1 MRSEAK
7 TVDEYLLALPEERR
21 EAISKVR
28 EVILQNLPDGYEES
42 MNWGMIAYE
51 VPLSTCPDTY
61 NGQPLTYAALAS
73 QKNHMAVYL
82 SGIYMDEAAREKFES
97 DYKATGKKFDVG
109 KSCVRFRKLDDLPLP
124 VIGEAIRYLPA
135 DEFVARVKAVHSPR
149 KARKARKKK

>member
-7 TVDEYLLALPEERR
+7 TVEEYLAELPENRR
-21 EAISKVR
+21 EAISRVR
-28 EVILQNLPDGYEES
+28 EVILENLPDGYQES

-51 VPLSTCPDTY
+51 VPLSTYPDTY

-82 SGIYMDEAAREKFES
+82 SAIYMDEQAREKFEA
-97 DYKATGKKFDVG
+97 DYRATGKRFDAG
-109 KSCVRFRKLDDLPLP
+109 KSCVRFRKLEDLPLP

-135 DEFVARVKAVHSPR
+135 DEFVTRVEAVHSTR
-149 KARKARKKK
+149 RSRTKR